1 MSRKDRRTCPHPVDD
16 DMGCSNPTYVVTET
30 VQTNDPVS
38 IIEISEFQKLSPCF
52 DNVNDHSEEEA
63 QGTPE
68 NHVRR
73 LNVNQ
78 SEV

>member
-1 MSRKDRRTCPHPVDD
+1 MSRKDRRTCPHSEDD
-16 DMGCSNPTYVVTET
+16 DMGCSNPTYVGTET
-30 VQTNDPVS
+30 VQTNGPFS
-38 IIEISEFQKLSPCF
+38 IMELSEFQKRSLCF

-68 NHVRR
+68 NHVRG

>member
-1 MSRKDRRTCPHPVDD
+1 
-16 DMGCSNPTYVVTET
+16 MGCSNPTYVGTET

-38 IIEISEFQKLSPCF
+38 IIGISEFQTLSPCF